1 MMEGFKELLANSE
14 LLQGGLILTVLTAAM
29 VYLRRVPQVIGKHLQ
44 RLFTANVHF
53 RDQDIVHWV
62 GQWLATGEYAQ
73 RCRRLNCRLDH
84 QGKLP
89 AASMEPGL
97 GVHYFRYKKHWI
109 LLRHALEEEGE
120 AATALFEKKRTMT
133 MWTIG
138 RRSTVIRQVVDDAI
152 GVALSRRKGKQVT
165 HINYNGDFWQE
176 VRADDQRPLESVIL
190 NCREQIMD
198 DTAWF
203 LKNSEWYTR
212 RGLPYR
218 RGYLF
223 HGPPGNGKSTMIQV
237 LAGHFELPIYM
248 LTLTGESMSDSNLYG
263 LMANIPRRA
272 ILAIEDIDKTG
283 FDRTGKKGVTLSGL
297 LNAICGIVAGYGRL
311 LIITANE
318 TSKLPDTLIRKG
330 RIDKTW
336 FIDIPGEVEVAT
348 MFKVFYPDADGYA
361 DAFSG
366 VITPAGL
373 SMAAIQQYL
382 VRWPTPQ
389 DAVENTEEIVGSQ

>member
-1 MMEGFKELLANSE
+1 MNLKELLANNE
-14 LLQGGLILTVLTAAM
+14 LIQGGLLLTILGGAM
-29 VYLRRVPQVIGKHLQ
+29 VYLRRVPQVIGKYLQ

-84 QGKLP
+84 QGKVP
-89 AASMEPGL
+89 KASMEPGL
-97 GVHYFRYKKHWI
+97 GTHYFRYKGHWI

-138 RRSTVIRQVVDDAI
+138 RKSTVIRQVVNDAI
-152 GVALSRRKGKQVT
+152 DAALTRRKGKQVT
-165 HINYNGDFWQE
+165 HINYGGDFWQE
-176 VRADDQRPLESVIL
+176 VRADDQRPLESVVL
-190 NCREQIMD
+190 NCRDQIVD

-203 LKNSEWYTR
+203 LKSSEWYTR

-223 HGPPGNGKSTMIQV
+223 HGPPGNGKSTMVQV
-237 LAGHFELPIYM
+237 LAGHFELPIYL
-248 LTLTGESMSDSNLYG
+248 LTLTGESMSDSTLYG

-272 ILAIEDIDKTG
+272 ILAIEDIDKVG

-297 LNAICGIVAGYGRL
+297 LNAIDGIVAGAGRL

-318 TSKLPDTLIRKG
+318 TSKLPAPLLRSGPHDKG
-330 RIDKTW
+330 DHRD
-336 FIDIPGEVEVAT
+336 
-348 MFKVFYPDADGYA
+348 
-361 DAFSG
+361 
-366 VITPAGL
+366 
-373 SMAAIQQYL
+373 
-382 VRWPTPQ
+382 
-389 DAVENTEEIVGSQ
+389 